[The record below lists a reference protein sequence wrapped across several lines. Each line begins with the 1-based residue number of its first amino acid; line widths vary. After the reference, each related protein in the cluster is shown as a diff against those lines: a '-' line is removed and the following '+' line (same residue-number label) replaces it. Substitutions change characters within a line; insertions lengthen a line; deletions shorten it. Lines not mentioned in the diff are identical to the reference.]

1 MKIAR
6 VTRGELKIERID
18 LKVKRYADNL
28 ELLHPDTA
36 LEAPRGA
43 DLMNRRVIVVDDVLY
58 QGYSLMR
65 VFEWVATQKPAHV
78 HAAVLVDRQRHRM
91 PVRADI
97 VGLTLK
103 IAPDDVIECNVP
115 PYETDFAVDLWR
127 PGAAPTTEM
136 RQVAVMFVDLD
147 HFKEVNDT
155 FGHPVG
161 DILIKEV
168 ANRLLELAHGSVTPT
183 GRCWSASW
191 PPGVMRWPRSSTNP
205 SAATRA

>member
-1 MKIAR
+1 MPADRFRLYSEVDLEIVVDDMAR
-6 VTRGELKIERID
+6 QAAALLDATPTVLLGVLRRGAPLADRLLARIRVHAPWAEIERID

-65 VFEWVATQKPAHV
+65 VFEWLATQKPAHV

-127 PGAAPTTEM
+127 PAASP
-136 RQVAVMFVDLD
+136 
-147 HFKEVNDT
+147 K
-155 FGHPVG
+155 
-161 DILIKEV
+161 
-168 ANRLLELAHGSVTPT
+168 
-183 GRCWSASW
+183 
-191 PPGVMRWPRSSTNP
+191 
-205 SAATRA
+205 

>member
-1 MKIAR
+1 MPADRFRLYSEVDLEIVVDDMAR
-6 VTRGELKIERID
+6 QAAALLDATPTVLLGVLRRGAPLADRLLTRIRVHAPWAGIERID

-65 VFEWVATQKPAHV
+65 VFEWLATQKPAHV

-103 IAPDDVIECNVP
+103 IAPEDVIECNVP
-115 PYETDFAVDLWR
+115 PYESDFAVDLWR
-127 PGAAPTTEM
+127 PAEAP
-136 RQVAVMFVDLD
+136 
-147 HFKEVNDT
+147 K
-155 FGHPVG
+155 G
-161 DILIKEV
+161 
-168 ANRLLELAHGSVTPT
+168 
-183 GRCWSASW
+183 
-191 PPGVMRWPRSSTNP
+191 
-205 SAATRA
+205 